1 MKKIKCL
8 VTAGATREYFDPV
21 RFISNPS
28 TGKMGWFVAEAAKNA
43 GWDVVLVM
51 GPSQLPAIDGVRTIG
66 VVSAQDML
74 RACLKEFDD
83 CHVLIMSAAVSDVR
97 PKFVA
102 AQKVKKGDIDLNPQ
116 LERTPD
122 ILLELSKRKRN
133 QVVIGF
139 AAETTD
145 VENYAKAKMAEK
157 KLDAIVANDVSAK
170 GVGFASDFNKI
181 SIYFPNAV
189 AFFPPLD
196 TKKNLASA
204 IVDCA
209 AGLIEKKRAGKA

>member
-1 MKKIKCL
+1 M
-8 VTAGATREYFDPV
+8 
-21 RFISNPS
+21 S
-28 TGKMGWFVAEAAKNA
+28 
-43 GWDVVLVM
+43 
-51 GPSQLPAIDGVRTIG
+51 
-66 VVSAQDML
+66 SAL
-74 RACLKEFDD
+74 A
-83 CHVLIMSAAVSDVR
+83 
-97 PKFVA
+97 KFVA

-181 SIYFPNAV
+181 SIYFPNAA